1 MIGQIFFN
9 EVRASFNLRKP
20 KSDKPTNIY
29 LVCRIDKK
37 QVKLST
43 GVRVYP
49 DQWNTKKQE
58 AYVSPRLTELDN
70 INNAIVNDE
79 INKLRTDFLEFKR
92 YICDNPNEIDNS
104 LFLLKKYIYKDKM
117 VKQQELQKPVQW
129 LRRTISQDKTI
140 KSDGQRNT
148 LAIYLGHLK
157 VFEEFLKAT
166 DRDDITF
173 TDINLALI
181 KDYETYLFN
190 RQVGKGKT
198 TKTST
203 VGNKVTALI
212 SIIKRAE
219 PYGLI
224 DISAAKLNQYKKP
237 KSREGDDN
245 EIYLSEEEVSRMY
258 ALELKGLEEK
268 ARDVFVLQCWTGQRF
283 SDMQLLNGG
292 TVKDF
297 NNGKILEIVQK
308 KRTHKVSIPLFPIA
322 LEILE
327 KYNFQVPKVRENTM
341 LKYIKEAGQKAGI
354 IGKHIV
360 TEDRGG
366 KVTNSIKQRWELI
379 GTHTARRSYISN
391 MLKRGYDSHLLM
403 KITGHTTEEAFKR
416 YIKVRSEDVASF
428 ILKTEADRAKNKIS
442 QETSLQSN
450 IPINSNQV
458 LKVIKKGIEEGLKP
472 LNKELSDIK
481 EVMQYITINKR
492 SIRPVNARRL
502 IAMVVSLEKDNTPA
516 QTIINMLEAS
526 GIIGS
531 VSVTMTGGQYFPMQN
546 MNERVLDELKTL
558 AVEEKDLNNK

>member
-327 KYNFQVPKVRENTM
+327 KYNYQLPKYVR
-341 LKYIKEAGQKAGI
+341 
-354 IGKHIV
+354 
-360 TEDRGG
+360 
-366 KVTNSIKQRWELI
+366 
-379 GTHTARRSYISN
+379 
-391 MLKRGYDSHLLM
+391 
-403 KITGHTTEEAFKR
+403 
-416 YIKVRSEDVASF
+416 
-428 ILKTEADRAKNKIS
+428 ILC
-442 QETSLQSN
+442 
-450 IPINSNQV
+450 
-458 LKVIKKGIEEGLKP
+458 
-472 LNKELSDIK
+472 
-481 EVMQYITINKR
+481 
-492 SIRPVNARRL
+492 
-502 IAMVVSLEKDNTPA
+502 
-516 QTIINMLEAS
+516 
-526 GIIGS
+526 
-531 VSVTMTGGQYFPMQN
+531 
-546 MNERVLDELKTL
+546 
-558 AVEEKDLNNK
+558 

>member
-173 TDINLALI
+173 TDLNLALI

-203 VGNKVTALI
+203 VGNKV
-212 SIIKRAE
+212 
-219 PYGLI
+219 P
-224 DISAAKLNQYKKP
+224 P
-237 KSREGDDN
+237 
-245 EIYLSEEEVSRMY
+245 
-258 ALELKGLEEK
+258 
-268 ARDVFVLQCWTGQRF
+268 
-283 SDMQLLNGG
+283 
-292 TVKDF
+292 F
-297 NNGKILEIVQK
+297 NNCISLNLCPVQHCNTKTSLAFSSKPLSSKEYILF
-308 KRTHKVSIPLFPIA
+308 TSSSD
-322 LEILE
+322 
-327 KYNFQVPKVRENTM
+327 
-341 LKYIKEAGQKAGI
+341 KYI
-354 IGKHIV
+354 
-360 TEDRGG
+360 
-366 KVTNSIKQRWELI
+366 SL
-379 GTHTARRSYISN
+379 SSP
-391 MLKRGYDSHLLM
+391 SLLL
-403 KITGHTTEEAFKR
+403 GFL
-416 YIKVRSEDVASF
+416 Y
-428 ILKTEADRAKNKIS
+428 
-442 QETSLQSN
+442 
-450 IPINSNQV
+450 
-458 LKVIKKGIEEGLKP
+458 
-472 LNKELSDIK
+472 
-481 EVMQYITINKR
+481 
-492 SIRPVNARRL
+492 
-502 IAMVVSLEKDNTPA
+502 
-516 QTIINMLEAS
+516 
-526 GIIGS
+526 
-531 VSVTMTGGQYFPMQN
+531 
-546 MNERVLDELKTL
+546 
-558 AVEEKDLNNK
+558 

>member
-9 EVRASFNLRKP
+9 EVKASFNLRKP

-43 GVRVYP
+43 GVKVYP

-58 AYVSPRLTELDN
+58 AYLSPRLTELDN

-79 INKLRTDFLEFKR
+79 INKLKADFIEFKR

-104 LFLLKKYIYKDKM
+104 LFLLRKYIYKDKIM
-117 VKQQELQKPVQW
+117 KQEELQRPIQW
-129 LRRTISQDKTI
+129 LRKAIGQDKSIT
-140 KSDGQRNT
+140 SEGQRNT

-157 VFEEFLKAT
+157 VFEEFLKKT
-166 DRDDITF
+166 GREGITF
-173 TDINLALI
+173 ADINLALI

-190 RQVGKGKT
+190 RPVGKGKT

-237 KSREGDDN
+237 RNREGDN
-245 EIYLSEEEVSRMY
+245 NGIYLTDEEVNRIY
-258 ALELKGLEEK
+258 ALELNGLEEK

-283 SDMQLLNGG
+283 SDMQLLNTG
-292 TVKDF
+292 VIKDSD
-297 NNGKILEIVQK
+297 NGKILEIVQK
-308 KRTHKVSIPLFPIA
+308 KRTHKVSIPLLPIA

-327 KYNFQVPKVRENTM
+327 KYHFQVPKVRENTM

-360 TEDRGG
+360 TEDRGS
-366 KVTNSIKQRWELI
+366 KITNTTYCRYELI
-379 GTHTARRSYISN
+379 GTHTGRRSFISN
-391 MLKRGYDSHLLM
+391 MLKRGYDSHILM
-403 KITGHTTEEAFKR
+403 RITGHTTEMAFKK
-416 YIKVRSEDVASF
+416 YAKISSEDAAN
-428 ILKTEADRAKNKIS
+428 LMLETEASKIE
-442 QETSLQSN
+442 QTSKVEQSN
-450 IPINSNQV
+450 KVATVSNEN
-458 LKVIKKGIEEGLKP
+458 IAEAISKGIEAGLKHKNDIAYDLLFNSQESNIESYGIDRDVDISQFD
-472 LNKELSDIK
+472 LNKNEIDFLDRTMDSFDVGTPSLKVRKILNRLLELGI
-481 EVMQYITINKR
+481 V
-492 SIRPVNARRL
+492 VRL
-502 IAMVVSLEKDNTPA
+502 K
-516 QTIINMLEAS
+516 
-526 GIIGS
+526 
-531 VSVTMTGGQYFPMQN
+531 
-546 MNERVLDELKTL
+546 
-558 AVEEKDLNNK
+558 